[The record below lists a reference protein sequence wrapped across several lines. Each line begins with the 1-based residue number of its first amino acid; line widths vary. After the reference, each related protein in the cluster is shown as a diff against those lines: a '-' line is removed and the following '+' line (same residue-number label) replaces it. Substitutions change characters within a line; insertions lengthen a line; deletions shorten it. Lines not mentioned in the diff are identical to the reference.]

1 MRPRRGG
8 ERARGERASPPL
20 RETLFFPACRA
31 IAAMAGTAVRRG
43 ERRRRA
49 ETWRILRRSGVASR
63 SFRFRRARA
72 RVASPTGAGFTARD
86 ERTFLRDRRL
96 GQCARRSRHGRS
108 RAPNVEADHPASS
121 PSQQNMSGEG
131 GFNDEAYDSG
141 MQAMCVPVLAR
152 PPSAIPGLLRSRA
165 VRFLG
170 DAVGSNLSAS
180 NRRPSRLRLTRAFRA
195 PFLASSAALRFR

>member
-1 MRPRRGG
+1 MQLHEKKGKHGSPVTCGDWLFDNRLGL
-8 ERARGERASPPL
+8 AS
-20 RETLFFPACRA
+20 
-31 IAAMAGTAVRRG
+31 G
-43 ERRRRA
+43 
-49 ETWRILRRSGVASR
+49 
-63 SFRFRRARA
+63 A
-72 RVASPTGAGFTARD
+72 RVKISQPIAESGSK
-86 ERTFLRDRRL
+86 
-96 GQCARRSRHGRS
+96 CARRRHGRS

-165 VRFLG
+165 VRFLA
-170 DAVGSNLSAS
+170 DAVGSDLSAS

-195 PFLASSAALRFR
+195 PFLASSAALSSTAVSAACTACSWLCSAAW

>member
-1 MRPRRGG
+1 
-8 ERARGERASPPL
+8 
-20 RETLFFPACRA
+20 
-31 IAAMAGTAVRRG
+31 MAGTAVRRG

-49 ETWRILRRSGVASR
+49 ETWRILRRSGVAFR

-165 VRFLG
+165 VRFLA
-170 DAVGSNLSAS
+170 DAVGSDLSAS